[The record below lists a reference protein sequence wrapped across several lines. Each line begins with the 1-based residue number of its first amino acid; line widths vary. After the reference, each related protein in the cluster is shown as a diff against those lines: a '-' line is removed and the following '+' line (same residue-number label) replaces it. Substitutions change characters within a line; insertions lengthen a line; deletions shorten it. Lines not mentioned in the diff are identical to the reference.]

1 MLGAAQSVYGLIE
14 LILDHPAFP
23 DGQGRFVNDRFIDQ
37 LINILQAVNLL
48 PDFRQFFF
56 FKGSQHR
63 LNRWQHL
70 QGIPKCD
77 QISGICRL
85 ISHLTEQSFQ
95 IVDGI

>member
-1 MLGAAQSVYGLIE
+1 MLGTAQSVYGLIE
-14 LILDHPAFP
+14 LILDHSAFP
-23 DGQGRFVNDRFIDQ
+23 YGDRRFFNDRFIDQ
-37 LINILQAVNLL
+37 LINILQSVNLL
-48 PDFRQFFF
+48 PDFRQLFF
-56 FKGSQHR
+56 FKCSQHR
-63 LNRWQHL
+63 LNRRQHL

>member
-1 MLGAAQSVYGLIE
+1 MLGAAQSVYGFIK

-56 FKGSQHR
+56 SKADSTVLIGGS
-63 LNRWQHL
+63 
-70 QGIPKCD
+70 
-77 QISGICRL
+77 ICREFRNAIRSL
-85 ISHLTEQSFQ
+85 GFAVL
-95 IVDGI
+95 